1 VIGMWK
7 ESWSGRCS
15 SLSAARVVSCS
26 RRLRI
31 AVFTFGLVGTACGQA
46 LLDQPRIPSVV
57 KPSSSRS
64 SFRADAN
71 LVLVPVSVLDSRD
84 RIVNGLQAG
93 NFSIS
98 DNRLP
103 QTIKYFSQE
112 DAPISMTVVLD
123 SSGSMATKID
133 QERAA
138 ALELLKDANPEDE
151 FSLIAFGNEPRVA
164 VPFSE
169 PAEDVSKV
177 VNSTQPDGYTSLWDA
192 MYLALQQQKNSRYAR
207 KAIVVISDG
216 GDNHSRYTED
226 EIKAVLQEADVQVYA
241 IALSDRFVKTQE
253 ERLGP
258 LRLDEITGVTGGR
271 AIRIHDLAE
280 ITRAARDI
288 SSELRNKYVIGYYPT
303 SHSTEGKWRTVKVQ
317 LTGLKGPHRLRVH
330 ARSGYYGPVD

>member
-1 VIGMWK
+1 M
-7 ESWSGRCS
+7 
-15 SLSAARVVSCS
+15 SLSAIRIVSCS
-26 RRLRI
+26 HWLRI
-31 AVFTFGLVGTACGQA
+31 AIFAFAVVGIAFGQG
-46 LLDQPRIPSVV
+46 LLDQPHTPSMV
-57 KPSSSRS
+57 KPHSSSSSTFRS
-64 SFRADAN
+64 DAN
-71 LVLVPVSVLDSRD
+71 LVLVPVTVLDSRE
-84 RIVNGLQAG
+84 RIVNGLRAED
-93 NFSIS
+93 FSIS

-112 DAPISMTVVLD
+112 DAPVSMTVVLD
-123 SSGSMATKID
+123 SSGSMATKMAE
-133 QERAA
+133 ERTA
-138 ALELLKDANPEDE
+138 ALELLKGANPKDE
-151 FSLIAFGNEPRVA
+151 FSLIVFGNEPRVA

-169 PAEDVSKV
+169 PSDEVSNV

-192 MYLALQQQKNSRYAR
+192 MYLALQQQKNSMYAR

-226 EIKAVLQEADVQVYA
+226 EIKSVLQEADVQVYA

-303 SHSTEGKWRTVKVQ
+303 THATEGKWRTVKVQ
-317 LTGLKGPHRLRVH
+317 LTSLRGQHRLRVH

>member
-1 VIGMWK
+1 M
-7 ESWSGRCS
+7 
-15 SLSAARVVSCS
+15 SLSAIRVVSCS
-26 RRLRI
+26 HWLRI
-31 AVFTFGLVGTACGQA
+31 AVFAFAVVGTAFGQG
-46 LLDQPRIPSVV
+46 LLDQPHIPSMV
-57 KPSSSRS
+57 KPHSSSPS

-98 DNRLP
+98 DNQLP

-123 SSGSMATKID
+123 SSGSMATKMD

-151 FSLIAFGNEPRVA
+151 FSLIVFGNEPRVA

-226 EIKAVLQEADVQVYA
+226 EIKSVLQEADVQVYA

-280 ITRAARDI
+280 VTQAARDI
-288 SSELRNKYVIGYYPT
+288 SSELRNEYVIGYYPT
-303 SHSTEGKWRTVKVQ
+303 TRVVDGRWRTIRVR
-317 LTGLKGPHRLRVH
+317 LTGPPSRHKLHLH
-330 ARSGYYGPVD
+330 ARNGYYGPTG